1 MRYKFQTLSLA
12 LLLALFGAASGH
24 AQTTRL
30 TNVGISTDSRHA
42 SSGASANGR
51 ATTASFSTGFDYA
64 ARAAQGGIAPSTAM
78 IGMRGVADQPS
89 ANAASPM
96 VPGQEARLDMPPGS
110 PQQDDYSANLAS
122 DVFGAQLFTGA
133 FSRDSASI
141 FNPTHVIS
149 VGDRIQLR
157 MWNGYNLD
165 TALTVDAAG
174 NIVLPEV
181 GPFRVQGIT
190 NENLQAALGAALRRV
205 FAGRVSIYASLL
217 AAQPVRVYVTGAVYR
232 PGLYTGTSSDSILR
246 YLDQAGGIDPERGS
260 FLDVTIKRGQ
270 QTLAVVNLYD
280 FLLKGELA
288 SRQLNN
294 GDVIFVQARK
304 KTVKVSGLAEN
315 AKRFEFAG
323 EATNLEQIVRLAK
336 PYPQSTN
343 VRVVRNTGTIRNVEY
358 YPLSQ
363 APNVVVKDGDEVE
376 FTADKRPGT
385 ITVRVEGEHLGPQE
399 FVLPYGSRIG
409 DVLGQIQ
416 MTPQA
421 DPNSIQM
428 FRLSVAER
436 QKTLLQAAL
445 RSLESSVL
453 TARSGTAEEAQLRR
467 EEAALVLQWVDRARK
482 IQPSGQTLIAKSS
495 NRNDLLLENGD
506 ILRVPVKDGLVIVN
520 GEVLFPNAIAFDRSM
535 DLEDYI
541 QQAGGFS
548 QNADT
553 SRVVIAH
560 RDGSFSD
567 GRQDPD
573 IKAGDEILVLP
584 RVDVKTRQ
592 FAKDVFQILYQIAIS
607 AKVVLGL

>member
-1 MRYKFQTLSLA
+1 
-12 LLLALFGAASGH
+12 
-24 AQTTRL
+24 
-30 TNVGISTDSRHA
+30 
-42 SSGASANGR
+42 
-51 ATTASFSTGFDYA
+51 
-64 ARAAQGGIAPSTAM
+64 
-78 IGMRGVADQPS
+78 MRGVADRQYADAGS
-89 ANAASPM
+89 QM
-96 VPGQEARLDMPPGS
+96 IPGQDARADMPPGV

-141 FNPTHVIS
+141 FNPSHVIS

-157 MWNGYNLD
+157 MWNGYNVD
-165 TALTVDAAG
+165 TVLTVDAAG

-190 NENLQAALGAALRRV
+190 NENLQAALGAAMRRV

-260 FLDVTIKRGQ
+260 FLDVAIKRGQ

-294 GDVIFVQARK
+294 GDVIFVQPRK
-304 KTVKVSGLAEN
+304 KTLKVSGLAEN
-315 AKRFEFAG
+315 ARRFEFAG
-323 EATNLEQIVRLAK
+323 DVTNLEQIVRLAK
-336 PYPQSTN
+336 PFPQSTN
-343 VRVVRNTGTIRNVEY
+343 VRVIRNTGTVRNVEY

-363 APNVVVKDGDEVE
+363 APNVVLKDGDEIE

-409 DVLGQIQ
+409 DVLGKVQ

-421 DPNSIQM
+421 DPDSIQM

-482 IQPSGQTLIAKSS
+482 IQPTGQTLIARSS

-520 GEVLFPNAIAFDRSM
+520 GEVLFPNAIAFDKGM

-553 SRVVIAH
+553 SRVIIAH

>member
-1 MRYKFQTLSLA
+1 MRNKFHFLSLA
-12 LLLALFGAASGH
+12 VLFAATVAASAH
-24 AQTTRL
+24 AQTVRRT
-30 TNVGISTDSRHA
+30 VTDTSVQGTVPTSR
-42 SSGASANGR
+42 
-51 ATTASFSTGFDYA
+51 TTAANTSAAFDYA
-64 ARAAQGGIAPSTAM
+64 AWAAQGGVAPTSAA
-78 IGMRGVADQPS
+78 GVRSPADQHD
-89 ANAASPM
+89 NYNTTPM
-96 VPGQEARLDMPPGS
+96 VPGQDSRVQFPPGV
-110 PQQDDYSANLAS
+110 PQQGDYNANLTS

-133 FSRDSASI
+133 FSRDSASL
-141 FNPTHVIS
+141 FNPSHVIS

-165 TALTVDAAG
+165 TVLTVDAAG

-190 NENLQAALGAALRRV
+190 NENLQSALTGAMRRV

-260 FLDVTIKRGQ
+260 FLDVAIKRGQ

-294 GDVIFVQARK
+294 GDVIFVQSRK

-315 AKRFEFAG
+315 PKRFEFAG
-323 EATNLEQIVRLAK
+323 DTTTLEQIARLAK
-336 PYPQSTN
+336 PLAQSTN
-343 VRVVRNTGTIRNVEY
+343 IRVVRNTGTVRNIEY
-358 YPLSQ
+358 YALSQ
-363 APNVVVKDGDEVE
+363 APNVAIKDGDEIE

-409 DVLGQIQ
+409 DVLSQIQ
-416 MTPQA
+416 MTPQS
-421 DPNSIQM
+421 DTNSIEM

-453 TARSGTAEEAQLRR
+453 TARSGTSDEAQLRR

-482 IQPSGQTLIAKSS
+482 IEPTGQTLIAKSA
-495 NRNDLLLENGD
+495 NRDALLLENGD
-506 ILRVPVKDGLVIVN
+506 ILRIPVKDGLVLVN
-520 GEVLFPNAIAFDRSM
+520 GEVLFPNAIAFDTSM
-535 DLEDYI
+535 DLDDYI

-567 GRQDPD
+567 GRQNPD
-573 IKAGDEILVLP
+573 VKAGDEILVLP
-584 RVDVKTRQ
+584 RVDMKTRQ